1 MVRVPADLW
10 VHALVTFP
18 KADMLS
24 NPLDALVVSI
34 RLDSPERPLPSYLEY
49 KADFSYARVS
59 LSFYGCSMKLTV
71 QMCRFQ

>member
-1 MVRVPADLW
+1 
-10 VHALVTFP
+10 
-18 KADMLS
+18 MLS